1 MAHQEVSEPAVAG
14 DRSPRREAA
23 GTGRR
28 RLRRSRTSSETRWL
42 LAAPLAFLTLL
53 LLLPILSLVS
63 TALDIPGTFGKALTD
78 SVFLGSI
85 ERTLIM
91 AILVTAF
98 TVVLGTLYVLAIA
111 AAPRWLAGLL
121 LAVLFLTLWTSL
133 LVRTFGWVLLELP
146 TGGIYQV
153 LHLIGLRNTPLGL
166 YQTTPAAYPAMV
178 HVMMPYV
185 VLPVYA
191 AISRLDPAQLR
202 AARVFGARPVLV
214 VRQVVLPQLRPAMV
228 SGGVLVF
235 IMSLGIYVTPL
246 LLGSPTD
253 LTVAGDIDLNFNH
266 ANQPELATAMSVL
279 LLGGILLIYLVADRL
294 FRVSEKWE
302 S

>member
-1 MAHQEVSEPAVAG
+1 MAHQEVSRPSIADG
-14 DRSPRREAA
+14 RSPQPPAA
-23 GTGRR
+23 GKAARR
-28 RLRRSRTSSETRWL
+28 WRALNRAETRWL
-42 LAAPLAFLTLL
+42 LALPLAFLALL
-53 LLLPILSLVS
+53 LLLPIMSLVQ
-63 TALDIPGTFGKALTD
+63 TALDIPGTFGNAVTD
-78 SVFLGSI
+78 SVFLGST

-91 AILVTAF
+91 AVLVTAF

-111 AAPRWLAGLL
+111 AAPRWLAALL

-133 LVRTFGWVLLELP
+133 LVRSFGWVLLELP
-146 TGGIYQV
+146 TGAIYQA
-153 LHLIGLRNTPLGL
+153 LHLIGLRSTPLAL

-202 AARVFGARPVLV
+202 AARVFGARPALV
-214 VRQVVLPQLRPAMV
+214 VRQVVLPQLRPAMI

-235 IMSLGIYVTPL
+235 ILSLGIYVTPL
-246 LLGSPTD
+246 LLGSPSD
-253 LTVAGDIDLNFNH
+253 LTVAGDIDMQFNH
-266 ANQPELATAMSVL
+266 VNQPQLAAAMSVL

-294 FRVSEKWE
+294 FRVSERWE